1 MIVEARTGT
10 RSHVNRNTKETRGE
24 RGLERRCGYRWGE
37 RKKGT
42 SGRSGGRAHGYRVW
56 VNQRRATLII
66 VIKVLGLKRR
76 TTREREPSVCERL
89 EPSWVYA
96 AKARKVVSPPFLAWP
111 IHTFFFLQDI
121 FYRGTCNK
129 LTFHVLQKIL
139 CLIDRGVEKF
149 QRYFFSQPTNQPTN
163 KNYKRKRKKNSSI
176 KSERIFLRR
185 MIQRRSEFQV
195 ISRKKYRVLI
205 LQRQRDTLLLALP
218 STLRNIFHGTKYK

>member
-1 MIVEARTGT
+1 MW
-10 RSHVNRNTKETRGE
+10 
-24 RGLERRCGYRWGE
+24 LPLGE

-149 QRYFFSQPTNQPTN
+149 QRYFFFSQPTNQLTN